1 MPQTIPDRYRD
12 LFAKRAFASLS
23 TLMPDG
29 SPQVSSVW
37 CDVDGDFVI
46 FNTVKGRQKIGISV
60 GIGEWRSPLLIPTIH
75 IVIWIFVGV

>member
-37 CDVDGDFVI
+37 SFVRFSLSAYWPMTSLMPSGCRI
-46 FNTVKGRQKIGISV
+46 DQLVATS
-60 GIGEWRSPLLIPTIH
+60 RSIPS
-75 IVIWIFVGV
+75 